1 MIKNKIYLNILLI
14 IILIL
19 ITFITLDIKNIFSK
33 KKSSKPEDLMFL
45 EFIIHKYFSDNK
57 FKSPKFYFSP
67 YEVGIHT
74 LLPGF
79 RLYNFRSDS
88 DFLIKNKNNLI
99 EYKENKFENYL
110 YIDILKNS
118 NVHGIFFSVEDLSKD
133 FIFSVNGSF
142 FKIELKNLI
151 ECKELLKKKNIF
163 TNNAEKSKN
172 DIQQLNNC
180 YYYEFNYNNKRVSV
194 KFNLKN
200 KLTSQNIK
208 NIYLYGNDLEINP
221 YQILEVSEDNYNFF
235 FAKRL

>member
-19 ITFITLDIKNIFSK
+19 TTFITLDIKNIFSK

-45 EFIIHKYFSDNK
+45 EFIIHKYFTDNI

-99 EYKENKFENYL
+99 EYKESKFENYL

-118 NVHGIFFSVEDLSKD
+118 NVHGIFFSVENLSKD
-133 FIFSVNGSF
+133 FIFSVNGNF

-151 ECKELLKKKNIF
+151 ECEELLKKKIF
-163 TNNAEKSKN
+163 SL
-172 DIQQLNNC
+172 I
-180 YYYEFNYNNKRVSV
+180 
-194 KFNLKN
+194 
-200 KLTSQNIK
+200 I
-208 NIYLYGNDLEINP
+208 
-221 YQILEVSEDNYNFF
+221 
-235 FAKRL
+235 